1 MRNLSLVYILHKM
14 EFQTREQ
21 IIAQLVKE
29 FGEKE
34 SSFNNTETNKQR
46 ENFWTF
52 NRLSNY
58 LRNKRIA
65 HENN

>member
-1 MRNLSLVYILHKM
+1 MGS
-14 EFQTREQ
+14 FTSREEIIQ
-21 IIAQLVKE
+21 ILVKE
-29 FGEKE
+29 FGEKQ

-52 NRLSNY
+52 NRLSKY

-65 HENN
+65 HGTH

>member
-1 MRNLSLVYILHKM
+1 MTNLKTKEEVIKVLV
-14 EFQTREQ
+14 E
-21 IIAQLVKE
+21 E

-34 SSFNNTETNKQR
+34 SSFYNTETNKQR

-52 NRLSNY
+52 NRLLKY

-65 HENN
+65 HNQTN

>member
-1 MRNLSLVYILHKM
+1 M

-21 IIAQLVKE
+21 IIEQLVKE

-46 ENFWTF
+46 ENFWTL

-65 HENN
+65 HAK

>member
-1 MRNLSLVYILHKM
+1 M
-14 EFQTREQ
+14 EFKNREEV
-21 IIAQLVKE
+21 IKQLVKE

-52 NRLSNY
+52 NRLLNY

-65 HENN
+65 K

>member
-1 MRNLSLVYILHKM
+1 M
-14 EFQTREQ
+14 EFKNREEV
-21 IIAQLVKE
+21 IKQLVKE

-52 NRLSNY
+52 NRLLKY

-65 HENN
+65 NN

>member
-1 MRNLSLVYILHKM
+1 M